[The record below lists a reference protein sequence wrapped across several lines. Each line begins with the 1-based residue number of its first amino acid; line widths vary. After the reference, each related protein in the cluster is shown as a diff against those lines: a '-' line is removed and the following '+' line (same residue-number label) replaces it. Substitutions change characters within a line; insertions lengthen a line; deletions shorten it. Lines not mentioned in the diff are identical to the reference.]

1 VLFYHRQGS
10 VPPKRYT
17 VLRGGPD
24 GIYHEELL
32 STEGFTGAS
41 STLYRLHP
49 PTRITRVEE
58 LAVPE
63 QKTYQGPADN
73 MLFRPDRIA
82 ASGDIYS
89 ARVPLFANADV
100 TYSVCRPDAATDG
113 FYRNGSSD
121 EVMFV
126 VAGSGRV
133 QTAFGDLDYRER
145 DLVVGGGGR
154 RGGARPGRRPGTA
167 VPAASCSTARRTTS
181 ATSARPGCPTRWMRP
196 GSSAC

>member
-1 VLFYHRQGS
+1 MLFYHRQGS

-63 QKTYQGPADN
+63 Q
-73 MLFRPDRIA
+73 L
-82 ASGDIYS
+82 
-89 ARVPLFANADV
+89 
-100 TYSVCRPDAATDG
+100 
-113 FYRNGSSD
+113 
-121 EVMFV
+121 
-126 VAGSGRV
+126 
-133 QTAFGDLDYRER
+133 FGDKYS
-145 DLVVGGGGR
+145 GGTFRHDGR
-154 RGGARPGRRPGTA
+154 HAWLRI
-167 VPAASCSTARRTTS
+167 VPEKIVSWDFRKI
-181 ATSARPGCPTRWMRP
+181 PT
-196 GSSAC
+196 G